1 MSLRD
6 ICQSCSTEHKAV
18 STAPAQSHS
27 HLIGAK
33 RKQKHLQKL
42 NEQGL
47 QAHQKTKLTAN
58 MQMG

>member
-18 STAPAQSHS
+18 STVSAQSHR
-27 HLIGAK
+27 LTGAN

-42 NEQGL
+42 NEQGS